1 MNEITNWSE
10 VFLHSFQTFGQKLL
24 SAVSGL
30 LGALFILLLG
40 WLISKFISKGVTRL
54 LRLVKFDVLAK
65 KLRADELLEKANIKH
80 SPSKLMGIF
89 VYWILLLLVI
99 ISASDALGW
108 MVVSQEVSKL
118 LGLLPNVLVGI
129 VLFVV
134 GFRIASFVRDFIQG
148 AASSM
153 NIGTGKVI
161 GAIVFYLLLILI
173 TLTALNQAGVDT
185 GIITNNLMLI
195 LGAVLAAAAI
205 SYGFASKDVLAN
217 ILAGFYGRRT
227 FHTGQVIEVDGV
239 RGEIVAEGSISVTLK
254 TGAGEFIVVP
264 AHTLITHKVK
274 VLPPPTGTGGA

>member
-1 MNEITNWSE
+1 M
-10 VFLHSFQTFGQKLL
+10 FLHSFQTFGQKLL

-40 WLISKFISKGVTRL
+40 WLIAKFAAKGVTRL
-54 LRLVKFDVLAK
+54 LQLVKFDVAAK
-65 KLRADELLEKANIKH
+65 KLRADELLQKANIKH
-80 SPSKLMGIF
+80 SASKLMGLF
-89 VYWILLLLVI
+89 VYWLLLLLVI

-129 VLFVV
+129 ILFVV
-134 GFRIASFVRDFIQG
+134 GFRIASFVRDFIHG
-148 AASSM
+148 AATSM

-217 ILAGFYGRRT
+217 ILAGFYSRRT
-227 FHTGQVIEVDGV
+227 FHAGQVIEVDGV
-239 RGEIVAEGSISVTLK
+239 RGKIVAEGNISVTLESEN
-254 TGAGEFIVVP
+254 GEFIVVP
-264 AHTLITHKVK
+264 AHKLITHKVK
-274 VLPPPTGTGGA
+274 IAPGELLVND

>member
-24 SAVSGL
+24 SAVSGM

-40 WLISKFISKGVTRL
+40 WFIARLIARGVTRL
-54 LRLVKFDVLAK
+54 LRLVKFDSLAK
-65 KLRADELLEKANIKH
+65 KLRADELLEKANIRH
-80 SPSKLMGIF
+80 SPSKLMGTF

-118 LGLLPNVLVGI
+118 LGLLPNVLVAI

-134 GFRIASFVRDFIQG
+134 GFRIASFARDFIQG

-153 NIGTGKVI
+153 NIDTGKII
-161 GAIVFYLLLILI
+161 GSIVFYLLLILI

-195 LGAVLAAAAI
+195 LGAALATAAI
-205 SYGFASKDVLAN
+205 SYGLASKDVLAN
-217 ILAGFYGRRT
+217 ILAGFYSRRT
-227 FHTGQVIEVDGV
+227 FHTGQVVEVDGV
-239 RGEIVAEGSISVTLK
+239 RGEIVAENNISLTLK
-254 TGAGEFIVVP
+254 SANGEFTVVP
-264 AHTLITHKVK
+264 AHKFITLKVK
-274 VLPPPTGTGGA
+274 VLSPAMDKDKA